1 MENFVFSMNATIPVF
16 LVIVIGYFLR
26 KKGMVNEEYVDI
38 SNKILFHISMPASL
52 FQDIS
57 NANINEV
64 LDVKMLA
71 FCMIVSS
78 ISFFCIW
85 GGAKLF
91 IKDKEIIGAF
101 VQASFRSS
109 AAIMGISFVKN
120 MYGDLGMTPLMIIGC
135 VPLFNAY
142 SVILLSIEGKGRK
155 GIQFKEILMGIVKNP
170 IIIGILLG
178 LIGSVSGFN
187 KYSPV
192 ILNKTIDNIA
202 VLTSPLALL
211 SIGAGFKG
219 KEALAKMKPTVV
231 ATFIKLVALP
241 AIFIPIAILLGFRNQ
256 DLVALLIMTG
266 APTTVS
272 CFIMA
277 KSMNNDEILSG
288 SVIVLSTILSSFTI
302 TFSIYL
308 LKILGYI

>member
-1 MENFVFSMNATIPVF
+1 MNATIPVF